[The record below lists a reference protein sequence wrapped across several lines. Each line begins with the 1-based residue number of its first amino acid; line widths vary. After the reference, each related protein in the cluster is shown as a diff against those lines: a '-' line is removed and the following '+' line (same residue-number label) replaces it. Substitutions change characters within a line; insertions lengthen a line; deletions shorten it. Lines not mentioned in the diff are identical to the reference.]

1 LLGIV
6 YEMCGRFVIGQ
17 KLELYSEHFAV
28 DLSKTDQLDLSFNVA
43 PTDPVYSVAEYEGE
57 RMLGQ
62 MRWGLI
68 PHYAKDRRTIHINA
82 RQETVAEKPAFRSS
96 FVKRRCLIPADG
108 FYEWQRME
116 DGSKRPH
123 FISLSDRPM
132 AFAGIWTIWSDKE
145 TNEKLTTCSIITTA
159 ADPRIED
166 IHERMPVSLLPDL
179 WDDWLDKEQEDPA
192 TLMAIL
198 DANRPG
204 DIQIREVST
213 MVNSVRNN
221 DPHLL
226 DEI

>member
-1 LLGIV
+1 MSEYCGD
-6 YEMCGRFVIGQ
+6 MCGRFVIGQ
-17 KLELYSEHFAV
+17 KIEMYSEHFAV
-28 DLSKTDQLDLSFNVA
+28 DLMKTDQLDLSFNVA

-68 PHYAKDRRTIHINA
+68 PHYSKDRKTIHINA
-82 RQETVAEKPAFRSS
+82 RAETVAEKPAFRSS

-108 FYEWQRME
+108 FYEWQRNE
-116 DGSKRPH
+116 DGSKQPH
-123 FISLSDRPM
+123 FISTDSPM
-132 AFAGIWTIWSDKE
+132 AFAGIWTIWSDPE
-145 TNEKLTTCSIITTA
+145 TNEKLTTCSIITTT

-166 IHERMPVSLLPDL
+166 IHERMPVSLQPEL

-192 TLMAIL
+192 TLMGIL

-204 DIQIREVST
+204 DLHFREVST

-221 DPHLL
+221 DPKLL
-226 DEI
+226 DEV